1 MAKKTENAKTQIT
14 AHLSKWSTDATSF
27 LTQSYKIKTMTQVPY
42 VKFFGQHNGN
52 GFGHRR
58 FHALYDNDSRGRWV
72 RALRHLQKKQKKKK
86 KKEKKV
92 KAHLKYSYHY
102 NFSTRTRTQPA
113 RQLPFVSRSWGH
125 DRTPTV
131 VSSIS

>member
-1 MAKKTENAKTQIT
+1 MGIVGFMRFT
-14 AHLSKWSTDATSF
+14 
-27 LTQSYKIKTMTQVPY
+27 TMTAADD
-42 VKFFGQHNGN
+42 
-52 GFGHRR
+52 GFGLC
-58 FHALYDNDSRGRWV
+58 AIY
-72 RALRHLQKKQKKKK
+72 KKNKKKKK